1 MLDPFMVG
9 GLMSFQINY
18 LTRSDVFNRWTKPV
32 LRSLNMIPVYRIRD
46 GYEKL
51 SMNDAIFKACEELFK
66 QKKTVL
72 IFPEGNHGEH
82 HYLRP
87 LTKGAARLALQAQ
100 EAIDVNL
107 KILPVGVNYFDHK
120 NPGSKVV
127 LVYGEPFSVAPYLKG
142 DDESSGSSLIAL
154 RDAISEAMKTTLI
167 IPEETDDY
175 EQLKKTIFQRKNEKL
190 SFEELRN
197 MKVGDVTIDKPKKSS
212 HWIAKIFNPIPFIII
227 KKMLRGV
234 KDVVFKSSVKYAVGS
249 IAFPIWWVFS
259 FFIINWVF
267 GIIPASIVVIGMI
280 FSLFASYKWF
290 R

>member
-1 MLDPFMVG
+1 MFYFLFQSFLKITLRLYFKKIQIIGLDKFPRNTPIILVPNHQNAMLDPFMVG

-100 EAIDVNL
+100 
-107 KILPVGVNYFDHK
+107 
-120 NPGSKVV
+120 
-127 LVYGEPFSVAPYLKG
+127 
-142 DDESSGSSLIAL
+142 
-154 RDAISEAMKTTLI
+154 
-167 IPEETDDY
+167 
-175 EQLKKTIFQRKNEKL
+175 
-190 SFEELRN
+190 
-197 MKVGDVTIDKPKKSS
+197 
-212 HWIAKIFNPIPFIII
+212 
-227 KKMLRGV
+227 
-234 KDVVFKSSVKYAVGS
+234 
-249 IAFPIWWVFS
+249 
-259 FFIINWVF
+259 
-267 GIIPASIVVIGMI
+267 
-280 FSLFASYKWF
+280 
-290 R
+290 